1 MTTLPFGDPVAIQR
15 QSLGLFA
22 ATMNKQTAL
31 NKMAGKFPTQADAE
45 KKLQMQTSADY
56 PVVRCMDL
64 TRQAGQEI
72 TFDFVNPVNMIPFV
86 GAEYAEGRGVKMKLK
101 NDSARVQQIRFP
113 IDAGDSGSQQRT
125 VHNLRRLA
133 RSQGEGLMSRF
144 NDQAKMVHLA
154 GARGFH
160 MNQEWVVPLAAH
172 AKFAAMMINT
182 VKAPTKNRHYLAAG
196 NYVETINAAG
206 AEIGI
211 ATTDTMN
218 YSLMDHMD
226 AILEESAL
234 PISPCKFEGDTMADD
249 EPLRVWFVSP
259 LQYNA
264 FLNTTN
270 FRTFQSNALTRANAA
285 KDSKLFRGNVGI
297 WRNFLV
303 VKMPKPIRFYAGD
316 PINWC
321 ASATSETETA
331 TDLVPAAFSTT
342 YAVDRSIILGAQ
354 ALVEVMGKSKNGSL
368 PVFVSEKKLDHDDKE
383 EILVGCVNGFE
394 KPRFDVDFGADG
406 IQPTDHGVM
415 VVDTAVKL

>member
-1 MTTLPFGDPVAIQR
+1 MTTLPFGDPVAIKR

-45 KKLQMQTSADY
+45 SKLKMQTSADY

-64 TRQAGQEI
+64 TRNAGQEV
-72 TFDFVNPVNMIPFV
+72 TFDFINPINMIPFV

-101 NDSARVQQIRFP
+101 NDAARVNQIRFP
-113 IDAGDSGSQQRT
+113 INAGDSGSQART
-125 VHNLRRLA
+125 VHSLRRLA

-160 MNQEWVVPLAAH
+160 DNMEWVVPVASH
-172 AKFAAMMINT
+172 EKFDALMIND
-182 VKAPTKNRHYLAAG
+182 VKAPSNNRHFLAAG
-196 NYVETINAAG
+196 NYVEGMNATGDAV
-206 AEIGI
+206 GI

-218 YSLMDHMD
+218 YALMDHMD
-226 AILEESAL
+226 AIMEESAL

-264 FLNTTN
+264 FLNTAN

-297 WRNFLV
+297 WRNFLI
-303 VKMPKPIRFYAGD
+303 VKMPKPIRFFAGD

-321 ASATSETETA
+321 ASALSETETT
-331 TDLVPAAFSTT
+331 TDLVPSAFGTD
-342 YAVDRSIILGAQ
+342 YAVDRSVILGAQ
-354 ALVEVMGKSKNGSL
+354 ALVEVLGKSKNGSL
-368 PVFVSEKKLDHDDKE
+368 PIFVSEKKLDHDDKE
-383 EILVGCVNGFE
+383 EVLVGCVNGYE
-394 KPRFDVDFGADG
+394 KPRFDVDFGAAG
-406 IQPTDHGVM
+406 IQPTDHGVC